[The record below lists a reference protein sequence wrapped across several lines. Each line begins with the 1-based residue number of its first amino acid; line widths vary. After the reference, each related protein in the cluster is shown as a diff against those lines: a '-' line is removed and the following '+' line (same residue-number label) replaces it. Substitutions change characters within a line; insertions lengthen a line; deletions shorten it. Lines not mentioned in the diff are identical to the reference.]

1 MSNDIKGDND
11 MARSLGG
18 GSSGGGGSRS
28 FSGGSRSSRSFSGSG
43 RSYSGGS
50 TRRTSSSSSSFSR
63 PSGHRP
69 SSGYS
74 RPRPNYGGGLLGAGI
89 GYMLGSSSGS
99 GGYSRGYRR
108 STRSR
113 ASYGGG
119 GCASVIG
126 YFVVI
131 IVALAILSSIGK
143 IGFGGSSDSSSDVKL
158 NKTKYTGEVY
168 SARGYYEDHSTGE
181 KWIDGSNESKLIS
194 GMKSFYQKTG
204 VFPFLYIIDSVPGG
218 NSTANIQAYEE
229 NLYTELFS
237 DRSGDVIE
245 GNLLILFVSD
255 IEDYFMINGLNIND
269 VIDSAATNVIK
280 EKINARW
287 SNGDLA
293 YIFGD
298 GLDAAGRNIMA
309 KSNARVIAIVA
320 LIVAGVVGIIVILFK
335 WWKARTAQKNKEQED
350 LERILS
356 KPLDTFGNQEMV
368 DLQKKYEQQ
377 TQQNQTLQ

>member
-1 MSNDIKGDND
+1 
-11 MARSLGG
+11 
-18 GSSGGGGSRS
+18 
-28 FSGGSRSSRSFSGSG
+28 
-43 RSYSGGS
+43 
-50 TRRTSSSSSSFSR
+50 
-63 PSGHRP
+63 
-69 SSGYS
+69 
-74 RPRPNYGGGLLGAGI
+74 
-89 GYMLGSSSGS
+89 MLGSSSGGYS
-99 GGYSRGYRR
+99 GGRRR
-108 STRSR
+108 SSRSR

-126 YFVVI
+126 YFFVIFVV
-131 IVALAILSSIGK
+131 LAILSSIGK
-143 IGFGGSSDSSSDVKL
+143 LGFGSTSDGTSDVKL
-158 NKTKYTGEVY
+158 NKEKYTGEVY
-168 SARGYYEDHSTGE
+168 TARGYYEDHCSGE
-181 KWIDGSNESKLIS
+181 KWIDGTNESKLTS

-218 NSTANIQAYEE
+218 NSETNIRAYEE

-237 DRSGDVIE
+237 DRSGNVVE
-245 GNLLILFVSD
+245 GNLLILFISD
-255 IEDYFMINGLNIND
+255 IEDYYMINGLNIND

-298 GLDAAGRNIMA
+298 GLDAAGRSIMA

-320 LIVAGVVGIIVILFK
+320 LIVAGVVGIIIILFK

-377 TQQNQTLQ
+377 KTSL